1 MPEVG
6 LGIGRCQGVFNG
18 IDRELL
24 AWYDRTNTRY
34 LMPEEVAQQERQRA
48 DLVQLQADRVQ
59 LQADRLAEQLRALGI
74 DPDI

>member
-24 AWYDRTNTRY
+24 AWYDRTGTRY
-34 LMPEEVAQQERQRA
+34 LMPEEVAQQERQR
-48 DLVQLQADRVQ
+48 ADRVQ

-74 DPDI
+74 EPNI

>member
-24 AWYDRTNTRY
+24 AWFDRSGTRY
-34 LMPEEVAQQERQRA
+34 LMPEETAQQEKQR
-48 DLVQLQADRVQ
+48 
-59 LQADRLAEQLRALGI
+59 ADRLAEQLRALGI
-74 DPDI
+74 DPNL